1 MENNQGTIFINGKQQ
16 VIDMLQFMT
25 EEERMVLVKNIYNR
39 NPQLANELFEKSLKF
54 ESIASLT
61 NDDLQRLLGYTN
73 AQVMGVALKGVPQNL
88 QRRVLSLAQRS
99 YAEEAFKVMNSTLRN
114 EARDVTRAQDRIV
127 STLISLSKKKVIKL
141 Q

>member
-1 MENNQGTIFINGKQQ
+1 MENNQGKIFINGKQQ
-16 VIDMLQFMT
+16 LIDMLQFMT